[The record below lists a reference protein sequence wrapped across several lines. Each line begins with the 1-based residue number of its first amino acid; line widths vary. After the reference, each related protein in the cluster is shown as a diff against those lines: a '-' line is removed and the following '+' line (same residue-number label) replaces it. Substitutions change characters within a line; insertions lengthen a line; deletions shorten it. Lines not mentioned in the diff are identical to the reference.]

1 MRVKLQHKA
10 GKWTKAE
17 RKKILQAVVWA
28 MKKIGINEKG
38 MKLKVVLNA
47 DPTVYGDAF
56 YDDDLTCTIRVSSK
70 DKKKDRDLR
79 TVFHELWHI
88 HQYLNQGLDL
98 GEKAVFAGE
107 EYEYDY
113 WNAPWE
119 IAAREKEESLL
130 AKYKKYLDKSA

>member
-1 MRVKLQHKA
+1 MRIKLQHKA

-17 RKKILQAVVWA
+17 RKDILQAVTWGI
-28 MKKIGINEKG
+28 KTIGLAQEN

-47 DPTVYGDAF
+47 DPTVYGDAY
-56 YDDDLTCTIRVSSK
+56 YDDDVTCTIRVSSK

-98 GEKAVFAGE
+98 GEKAIFAGE

-119 IAAREKEESLL
+119 VAARKKEKSLL
-130 AKYKKYLDKSA
+130 AKYKKYLDNSA

>member
-1 MRVKLQHKA
+1 MRIKLQHKA

-17 RKKILQAVVWA
+17 SKDILQAVTWGI
-28 MKKIGINEKG
+28 KTIGLAQEN

-119 IAAREKEESLL
+119 IAARKKEKSLL
-130 AKYKKYLDKSA
+130 AKYKKYLDNSA

>member
-1 MRVKLQHKA
+1 MRIKLQYKA

-17 RKKILQAVVWA
+17 RKKILQAVTWG
-28 MKKIGINEKG
+28 MKTIGLTEEN

-56 YDDDLTCTIRVSSK
+56 YDDALTCTIRVSSK

-98 GEKAVFAGE
+98 GEKAIFAGE

-119 IAAREKEESLL
+119 VAARKKEKSLL
-130 AKYKKYLDKSA
+130 AKYKKYLDNSA

>member
-56 YDDDLTCTIRVSSK
+56 YDDDLTCTIRISSK

-98 GEKAVFAGE
+98 GEKAMFAGK

-119 IAAREKEESLL
+119 VAAREKEENLL
-130 AKYKKYLDKSA
+130 AKYKKHLDKRA